1 MSGEEANR
9 QGSAAPAPAGGRQHV
24 LVAENLAA
32 MSISGEA
39 VAGAAGQPSAAG
51 TTSAVAVEKKRALLP
66 APVWAHSFDYLPYE
80 HVRSAR
86 LVCKLF
92 GKEVPR
98 HVETLSIFKSAE
110 MDVPTARGYPNVR
123 EIGVYCL
130 LQRKLVR
137 VASRPRPEDAM
148 FFNVEAFEKVVSFLH
163 AFTGLEKLFL
173 GGLSILRSQGRLF
186 VLRDRYLPNMGLLS
200 VPRNHKDVVR
210 QFLGSLCDTFQ
221 TRALSQDI
229 NLRFMSHN
237 QDGHLCTE
245 DEGQSWICKKIFE
258 SLPLDFCSDLACRC
272 MSYKERLEIM
282 AKRPA
287 IKASLLSP
295 EFLEGYLKKH
305 RTVYGGKSIPTK
317 DLEPIYNATGFVVP
331 QGGQGGCLPYV
342 YSAASLRRVR
352 DIIALGNDAR
362 KVNMAEVFKTSY
374 WKVFEVTPALGVVTF
389 NIFTKLGFNISTDNI
404 LILDEE
410 AFPHLNQY
418 DMNIYLGEER
428 EGLIDFWRELEC

>member
-1 MSGEEANR
+1 MSGEETS
-9 QGSAAPAPAGGRQHV
+9 QGSAAPVVPQD
-24 LVAENLAA
+24 LAA
-32 MSISGEA
+32 MTISGEA
-39 VAGAAGQPSAAG
+39 GHVAGAAAQTTVAG
-51 TTSAVAVEKKRALLP
+51 TTSAATNIGNTQALLP

-98 HVETLSIFKSAE
+98 HVDTLSIFKSAE
-110 MDVPTARGYPNVR
+110 MDVPSARRYPNVR
-123 EIGVYCL
+123 DIGVYCL

-137 VASRPRPEDAM
+137 VASRPRPADVVI
-148 FFNVEAFEKVVSFLH
+148 FNVKAFQKVVSFLP

-173 GGLSILRSQGRLF
+173 GGLSISRFQGQVMLLREE
-186 VLRDRYLPNMGLLS
+186 YLPNMGLLS

-210 QFLGSLCDTFQ
+210 QFLGSLCDAFQ

-287 IKASLLSP
+287 IKASLSSP

-305 RTVYGGKSIPTK
+305 HTVYGGKSIPIE

-362 KVNMAEVFKTSY
+362 KVNMAEVFKMQSY
-374 WKVFEVTPALGVVTF
+374 WKVFEVTPALGMVTF

-418 DMNIYLGEER
+418 DMNIYLGER
-428 EGLIDFWRELEC
+428 EGLIELWRELEG